1 VLGASFFLVACTDGP
16 TAAAPAVDAGA
27 DGAAT
32 EYIVLLRDTSS
43 DAGVVAARLARSLP
57 SLRTTSVTV
66 PGINARIVSDEVPV
80 EVLSELHAAVLRVDA
95 ADAAR
100 LRADPAV
107 AVVEPVR
114 AMRMSAV
121 TTPVTTSWALDRINQ
136 VALPLDGKMTRFGG
150 DGRGV
155 RIAIFDTGIRWTHA
169 DLAGRVALGYD
180 AFTATA
186 KRSGD
191 AQGHGTF
198 VASLAAGTQ
207 SGTAPAAT
215 LLDVRVLN
223 ASGAGSSLEL
233 SRGVDWV
240 LAEKKRVAGP
250 MVANMS
256 LGFAGGS
263 AFVDAAVDRLR
274 AAGIVVVVAAGNSR
288 ADACLTS
295 PARAPGAITVG
306 ATTRGT
312 ADSRAAFSNG
322 GKCVDLSAPGEA
334 VPGAGSTGDLAGVQ
348 GSGTSMA
355 SPYVAGAAAVYLAA
369 NATATPDAVANWLI
383 AESGKNLISG
393 LLPETP
399 NRLLS
404 LTRLP
409 TASAAPVP
417 APTPAP
423 TPTPA
428 PVPAPATGATVSLT
442 STCTART
449 CILDAG
455 VPTGVSA
462 TEAPTITYTWNIGPM
477 ATITGTNLR
486 RQTITFGAPTSV
498 DVTVTARRGGTTIA
512 RATVRVAVK

>member
-1 VLGASFFLVACTDGP
+1 
-16 TAAAPAVDAGA
+16 
-27 DGAAT
+27 
-32 EYIVLLRDTSS
+32 
-43 DAGVVAARLARSLP
+43 
-57 SLRTTSVTV
+57 
-66 PGINARIVSDEVPV
+66 
-80 EVLSELHAAVLRVDA
+80 
-95 ADAAR
+95 
-100 LRADPAV
+100 
-107 AVVEPVR
+107 
-114 AMRMSAV
+114 
-121 TTPVTTSWALDRINQ
+121 
-136 VALPLDGKMTRFGG
+136 
-150 DGRGV
+150 
-155 RIAIFDTGIRWTHA
+155 
-169 DLAGRVALGYD
+169 
-180 AFTATA
+180 
-186 KRSGD
+186 
-191 AQGHGTF
+191 
-198 VASLAAGTQ
+198 
-207 SGTAPAAT
+207 
-215 LLDVRVLN
+215 
-223 ASGAGSSLEL
+223 
-233 SRGVDWV
+233 
-240 LAEKKRVAGP
+240 
-250 MVANMS
+250 
-256 LGFAGGS
+256 
-263 AFVDAAVDRLR
+263 
-274 AAGIVVVVAAGNSR
+274 
-288 ADACLTS
+288 
-295 PARAPGAITVG
+295 
-306 ATTRGT
+306 
-312 ADSRAAFSNG
+312 
-322 GKCVDLSAPGEA
+322 
-334 VPGAGSTGDLAGVQ
+334 
-348 GSGTSMA
+348 
-355 SPYVAGAAAVYLAA
+355 VYLAA